1 MKISQN
7 GGKSGLTMLGHLTL
21 WQHLLKQMDA
31 IETSEWRI

>member
-1 MKISQN
+1 MKISQY

-31 IETSEWRI
+31 H